1 MAALGGVS
9 QRMTLPVA
17 SVICLVAGAL
27 VIVGL
32 AAPLT
37 KRPWV
42 VTALGLA
49 AALASAFFSAHG
61 DGTTL
66 VVVHAVAVFLAVA
79 LLLAPSLELQ
89 IGQQRPEA
97 VALVLLAGA
106 GTIVLATGGDLLQLV
121 IGMETLSLS
130 SALLVALGQ
139 GEAAAE
145 AAFKYFVLAAVS
157 LASLVYGL
165 GLIYLSTGSVGFPN
179 VSGQP
184 SSLLLAGIVLMT
196 AGFAFELALVPL
208 HWGALDAYTAAAPAV
223 AGAVM
228 ALSKLGAV
236 VAIVRLAPLGGGS
249 FLFVVAMVGLLTVV
263 WATMGALAQREIRR
277 LLAYSAIAHA
287 GFLAMAAGSGADG
300 RQAAIFYVVV
310 YGSTAMLV
318 FAALAG
324 LGPEPMSFAEL
335 PARLGMQRSLALCFG
350 LMSLAGIPPL
360 PGFWAKLALFGPAWR
375 ALGPAPTIIGVAAA
389 VAAAVYYLNPIP
401 DLWNALKLPS
411 ARAAGNAGVVLAAL
425 TVVVLTVVPGF
436 LWAMIRI

>member
-1 MAALGGVS
+1 
-9 QRMTLPVA
+9 MTLPLA
-17 SVICLVAGAL
+17 SILCLVIGAL
-27 VIVGL
+27 LVVGL

-37 KRPWV
+37 KRPWAA
-42 VTALGLA
+42 TALGLA
-49 AALASAFFSAHG
+49 AAVASAFLSAHI
-61 DGTTL
+61 DGAVP
-66 VVVHAVAVFLAVA
+66 VVVHAVAIFAIVA
-79 LLLAPSLELQ
+79 LLLAPRLELQ
-89 IGQQRPEA
+89 IEQQRPEA
-97 VALVLLAGA
+97 VALVLLAATGA
-106 GTIVLATGGDLLQLV
+106 IVLATGGDLLQLV

-165 GLIYLSTGSVGFPN
+165 GLIYLATGSVGFPSL
-179 VSGQP
+179 SGP
-184 SSLLLAGIVLMT
+184 PGLVLLTGIVLMT

-249 FLFVVAMVGLLTVV
+249 FLFVVGMVGLLSAV
-263 WATMGALAQREIRR
+263 WATFGALAQREIRR
-277 LLAYSAIAHA
+277 LLAYSAVAHA
-287 GFLAMAAGSGADG
+287 GFLAMAIGSGAAG
-300 RQAAIFYVVV
+300 RQAAVFYVVV

-324 LGPEPMSFAEL
+324 LGPEPITFAEL
-335 PARLGMQRSLALCFG
+335 PSRLGLQRGLALCFG

-360 PGFWAKLALFGPAWR
+360 PGFWAKLALFGPSWR
-375 ALGPAPTIIGVAAA
+375 VLGAAPTIIGIAAA
-389 VAAAVYYLNPIP
+389 VAAAVYYLRPIP
-401 DLWNALKLPS
+401 DLWAALKLPQP
-411 ARAAGNAGVVLAAL
+411 RAAGNAATIVAAL
-425 TVVVLTVVPGF
+425 TVLFLTVVPGL
-436 LWAMIRI
+436 LWGAIRL

>member
-1 MAALGGVS
+1 
-9 QRMTLPVA
+9 MTLPVA

-37 KRPWV
+37 KRPRV
-42 VTALGLA
+42 VTAVGLA
-49 AALASAFFSAHG
+49 AALAGAFFSAHG

-97 VALVLLAGA
+97 VALLLLAGTGA
-106 GTIVLATGGDLLQLV
+106 IVLATGGDLLQLI

-130 SALLVALGQ
+130 SALLVALGR

-157 LASLVYGL
+157 LAALVYGL
-165 GLIYLSTGSVGFPN
+165 GLIYLSTGSVGFPSI
-179 VSGQP
+179 SGQP
-184 SSLLLAGIVLMT
+184 NFVLLAGIVLMT

-249 FLFVVAMVGLLTVV
+249 FLFVIAMVGLLSVV

-287 GFLAMAAGSGADG
+287 GFLAMAAGSGAAG

-324 LGPEPMSFAEL
+324 LGPEPITFAEL
-335 PARLGMQRSLALCFG
+335 PARLGVQRSLALCFG

-375 ALGPAPTIIGVAAA
+375 ALGPVPTVIGVAAA
-389 VAAAVYYLNPIP
+389 VAAAVYYLSPIP
-401 DLWNALKLPS
+401 DLLSALKLPS
-411 ARAAGNAGVVLAAL
+411 RRASGNAGVVLAAV
-425 TVVVLTVVPGF
+425 TVVALAVVPGF
-436 LWAMIRI
+436 LWALIRV

>member
-1 MAALGGVS
+1 MMS
-9 QRMTLPVA
+9 LPVA
-17 SVICLVAGAL
+17 SIICLVVGAL

-42 VTALGLA
+42 VTAIGLA
-49 AALASAFFSAHG
+49 AAVAAGVLGSQVGGTAALVVYAVSAF
-61 DGTTL
+61 
-66 VVVHAVAVFLAVA
+66 VVVA
-79 LLLAPSLELQ
+79 LLLAPGLELQ

-97 VALVLLAGA
+97 VALVLLAGTGA
-106 GTIVLATGGDLLQLV
+106 IVLATGGDLLQLV

-165 GLIYLSTGSVGFPN
+165 GLIYLSTGSVGFPD
-179 VSGQP
+179 VSQQP
-184 SSLLLAGIVLMT
+184 TFPLLAGIVLMT

-208 HWGALDAYTAAAPAV
+208 HWGALDAYTAAAPAI
-223 AGAVM
+223 AGVVM
-228 ALSKLGAV
+228 ALSKLGAI
-236 VAIVRLAPLGGGS
+236 VAIVRLAPFGGGN

-287 GFLAMAAGSGADG
+287 GFLAMAAGSGVAG

-324 LGPEPMSFAEL
+324 LGPEPISFAEL
-335 PARLGMQRSLALCFG
+335 PARLGLQRSLALCFG

-360 PGFWAKLALFGPAWR
+360 PGFWAKLALFGPAWQS
-375 ALGPAPTIIGVAAA
+375 LGPVPTIIGVAAA
-389 VAAAVYYLNPIP
+389 VAAAVYYLSPIP
-401 DLWNALKLPS
+401 DLWSSLKLPS
-411 ARAAGNAGVVLAAL
+411 VRATGNAGIALAAL
-425 TVVVLTVVPGF
+425 TVLVLTVVPGF
-436 LWAMIRI
+436 LWAMIQ